1 MPHRVMSELSPRQ
14 RKALEILVVG
24 GTTAEAAT
32 AAGVHVRTVQRW
44 LHRDEFREALK
55 AAQAEVLEAF
65 GRRLRSLGSRAI
77 ETLVQVMEDATTT
90 PSSRVSAAK
99 CVVESIFRLTE
110 WEKMEELEER
120 IRELEER
127 LGG

>member
-55 AAQAEVLEAF
+55 AAEKPL
-65 GRRLRSLGSRAI
+65 RLRRRRCWRPLGAGSDPWDPGPLR
-77 ETLVQVMEDATTT
+77 
-90 PSSRVSAAK
+90 P
-99 CVVESIFRLTE
+99 
-110 WEKMEELEER
+110 
-120 IRELEER
+120 
-127 LGG
+127 